1 MSANAAKIAELK
13 SIVDDSIKIIETSED
28 SFERSEAQNLA
39 DDALS
44 ELERLQAIEL
54 GLVRG
59 PNRIQSAIEE
69 ATSEGSV
76 SRSALN
82 LGADVLGGA
91 IKGVAGIAS
100 LPYELPALMAAGAE
114 SAAEKMGYD
123 YDTPD
128 WLRQGRFYE
137 FLAGE
142 WAHRNPQSQIGIA
155 LENLGEAGAEMSPA
169 LMGGPFVYG
178 AAVTAELTRKQL
190 ADTVRPYG
198 KAGEYTAMAVESVP
212 IGGPEFAA
220 VAATVPFKKATPQ
233 MPSQKKISKQKR
245 EQLGPVGRE
254 ELTTAQEAGFEL
266 TVGQTS
272 GDKAQLAL
280 ENVLRNSPEGGV
292 LIDLD
297 VRNANRVPQFILKAY
312 DLVKNPKLSGVE
324 LRTALTN
331 AYEGYKKGRQ
341 ASFKKQTSD
350 KFNALPDDV
359 TFDISPILAKID
371 ELKAKY
377 VLDEDTVDTNSV
389 VKALDRLKK
398 GLTDVET
405 RTVIEYVRDNKGIR
419 RAVKREIEVPGGAR
433 QLTPQQIQKH
443 LQDIGE
449 MAFQGTNAKFA
460 DVSPGF
466 TRAIGKELGIS
477 FKEIIDSAAGQGDAA
492 AVALKDA
499 RDFYNT
505 QLADMKVWGDIPFIT
520 FMDKTP
526 SSISASEIISVV
538 KNVGDL
544 EIPIVREL
552 LNKER
557 PDLIPQ
563 IQKSLIE
570 DLVAKHQT
578 LETRG
583 SGIEG
588 QRSINV
594 RGLLDDLSEM
604 QQNNYWF
611 NDGASTKAI
620 KDLQSILPT
629 VERTLAQQ
637 GVPAVAKQPLI
648 PQLARMNSEIQGVL
662 FGTPGRYTA
671 QVGERMA
678 DTVVTIM
685 SDPRALAQAAV
696 TPDLVPAVRKALRKQ
711 KLDKKELKKIYAWQA
726 AYRLQLLDDIR
737 EEGERVQEE
746 AGVTGP

>member
-1 MSANAAKIAELK
+1 MATNTAKIAELK
-13 SIVDDSIKIIETSED
+13 SIAQDALSVAESTTD
-28 SFERSEAQNLA
+28 SFERSEAEQIA
-39 DDALS
+39 EQAIS
-44 ELERLQAIEL
+44 EAERLQAIDL

-59 PNRIQSAIEE
+59 PNRVQSAIEA
-69 ATSEGSV
+69 ATPEDSLARG
-76 SRSALN
+76 ALN

-91 IKGVAGIAS
+91 VKGVAGVVS
-100 LPYELPALMAAGAE
+100 LPYELPALIAAGAE

-155 LENLGEAGAEMSPA
+155 LENVGEAGAEMSPA

-190 ADTVRPYG
+190 ADTIRPYG
-198 KAGEYTAMAVESVP
+198 KSGEYTAMAIESVP
-212 IGGPEFAA
+212 VGGPELAA
-220 VAATVPFKKATPQ
+220 VATTVPFKKATPQ
-233 MPSQKKISKQKR
+233 MPSQKKIAKQKR
-245 EQLGPVGRE
+245 EQLGPTGRE
-254 ELTTAQEAGFEL
+254 ELATAQEAGFEL
-266 TVGQTS
+266 TVGQTT

-280 ENVLRNSPEGGV
+280 ENVLRSSPDGGV

-312 DLVKNPKLSGVE
+312 DLVKSPKLSGAE
-324 LRTALTN
+324 LRTALVN
-331 AYEGYKKGRQ
+331 AYEAYKKGRQ

-405 RTVIEYVRDNKGIR
+405 RTVTEYVVNDKGIR
-419 RAVKREIEVPGGAR
+419 RAVTREIEVPGGAR

-449 MAFQGTNAKFA
+449 MAFNGTNAKFA

-477 FKEIIDSAAGQGDAA
+477 FKEILDSAAGKGDAA

-505 QLADMKVWGDIPFIT
+505 QLADMKVWGDIPFIR
-520 FMDKTP
+520 FMDKSP
-526 SSISASEIISVV
+526 ASMNASQIIKTV
-538 KNVGDL
+538 KEVGDL
-544 EIPIVREL
+544 ELPIVREL

-570 DLVAKHQT
+570 DIIAKNQT
-578 LETRG
+578 VETRG

-588 QRSINV
+588 QARVDV
-594 RGLLDDLSEM
+594 RGLLNDLSEL
-604 QQNNYWF
+604 QQNNAFF
-611 NDGASTKAI
+611 NDGASAQAI
-620 KDLQSILPT
+620 KQLQSIIP
-629 VERTLAQQ
+629 VIERTLAQQ

-648 PQLARMNSEIQGVL
+648 PQIARMNSEIQGVL

-671 QVGERMA
+671 QVGERVA

-696 TPDLVPAVRKALRKQ
+696 TPELVPAVRKALRKQ
-711 KLDKKELKKIYAWQA
+711 KLTEKELKGIYGWSA

-746 AGVTGP
+746 AAVVSP

>member
-1 MSANAAKIAELK
+1 MATNTAKIAELK
-13 SIVDDSIKIIETSED
+13 SIAQEALSVANSTQDF
-28 SFERSEAQNLA
+28 FEKSEAEKIAEQA
-39 DDALS
+39 IS
-44 ELERLQAIEL
+44 EAERLQAIDL

-59 PNRIQSAIEE
+59 PNRIQSAIEA
-69 ATSEGSV
+69 ATPEGSL
-76 SRSALN
+76 SRGALN

-91 IKGVAGIAS
+91 IKGVAGVAS
-100 LPYELPALMAAGAE
+100 LPYELPALMAAGVE
-114 SAAEKMGYD
+114 SAAEKVGYD

-233 MPSQKKISKQKR
+233 MPSQKKIAKQKR
-245 EQLGPVGRE
+245 EQLGPVGQE

-341 ASFKKQTSD
+341 AAFKKQTSD

-477 FKEIIDSAAGQGDAA
+477 FKEILDSAAGQGDAA

-505 QLADMKVWGDIPFIT
+505 QLADMKVWGDIPFIR
-520 FMDKTP
+520 FMDKSP
-526 SSISASEIISVV
+526 ASMNASDIIKTV
-538 KNVGDL
+538 KQVGDL
-544 EIPIVREL
+544 DLPIVREL

-570 DLVAKHQT
+570 DIIAKNQT
-578 LETRG
+578 VETRG

-588 QRSINV
+588 QKRVDV
-594 RGLLDDLSEM
+594 RGLLNDLSEL
-604 QQNNYWF
+604 QQNNAFF
-611 NDGASTKAI
+611 NDGASAQAI
-620 KDLQSILPT
+620 KQLQSIIP
-629 VERTLAQQ
+629 VIERTLAQQ
-637 GVPAVAKQPLI
+637 GVPAVAKEPFFTT
-648 PQLARMNSEIQGVL
+648 LARMNSEIQGVL

-671 QVGERMA
+671 QVGERVA
-678 DTVVTIM
+678 ETVVTIM
-685 SDPRALAQAAV
+685 GDPRGLAQAAV

-711 KLDKKELKKIYAWQA
+711 KLDKKELKKIYAWSA

-746 AGVTGP
+746 AAVTGP